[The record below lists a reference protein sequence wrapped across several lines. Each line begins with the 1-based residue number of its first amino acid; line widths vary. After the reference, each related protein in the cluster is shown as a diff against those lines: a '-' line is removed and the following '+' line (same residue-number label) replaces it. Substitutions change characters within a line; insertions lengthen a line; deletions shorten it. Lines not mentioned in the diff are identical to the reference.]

1 MNNLVKFLKSNGINT
16 NVGKFEFIK
25 VIGEG
30 GNSFVYLF
38 KKNNNNFAIK
48 FLKLDSNT
56 DKIRRFQDEYF
67 SLTQIPDKKWLISQ
81 YHLDKV
87 IINYGDNMESKEYY
101 IIISKYYDMDL
112 VKYRETVF
120 TTLSDE
126 DKSIAFYNIFKQL
139 INSLIILYKNKII
152 HRDIKPENIFIEIN
166 EDNPTETNLVL
177 GDFGIAHF
185 DKELYTR
192 ESHTDTNERLGN
204 RDFSAPEQSRKGA
217 EISYS
222 ADIFAFGQVLFWLKH
237 GRPFKGI
244 DYLSNDGIIDSI
256 IEICLKQDPKERFTN
271 AKAIIDYIKS
281 CKDNEYD
288 LLNFLGEFDK
298 VIRKNAPEINSI
310 ATIKNKDEINNLIN
324 DLNDINKNNF
334 IWYMT
339 LDEGDCHLTSISKSQ
354 FTDGMYVLRTG
365 SNFCEIKILDIT
377 LFRDKNYLFNN
388 LILIRTKYAN
398 PFTYLD
404 RFNKVKHRII
414 SENKEFDYASYIDGK
429 CIDPEETKNYYYK
442 NEHGEVI
449 PISEL
454 DHSYVERQIKPFLYV
469 IAPKGTALNDWSRD
483 GKSTKILSKIMN
495 SKVINED
502 DIKNFLSH
510 IQSSSKNYKDNLQFR

>member
-1 MNNLVKFLKSNGINT
+1 MSNLVTFLKYNGINT
-16 NVGKFEFIK
+16 NIGKFEFIRA
-25 VIGEG
+25 IGEG

-38 KKNNNNFAIK
+38 KKNEKNFVIK
-48 FLKLDSNT
+48 FLKLGSNEN
-56 DKIRRFQDEYF
+56 KIKRFQDEYF
-67 SLTQIPDKKWLISQ
+67 SLAQIPEKRGIISQ

-87 IINYGDNMESKEYY
+87 TITDKNKIDEYY
-101 IIISKYYDMDL
+101 IIISKHYDMNL
-112 VKYRETVF
+112 AKYRDSIYLKLEEKNKNIVYEKIF
-120 TTLSDE
+120 NQLLS
-126 DKSIAFYNIFKQL
+126 
-139 INSLIILYKNKII
+139 SLIVLYENKII
-152 HRDIKPENIFIEIN
+152 HRDIKPENIFIEIDQ
-166 EDNPTETNLVL
+166 EDLSKINIIL

-185 DKELYTR
+185 DNELYSK
-192 ESHTDTNERLGN
+192 ESHTETNERLGN
-204 RDFSAPEQSRKGA
+204 RDFSAPEQSRKGE

-244 DYLSNDGIIDSI
+244 DYLSNDEIIDSI
-256 IEICLKQDPKERFTN
+256 IEICLKQDPKERFTS
-271 AKAIIDYIKS
+271 AKAIINYIES
-281 CKDNEYD
+281 YKDNKYY
-288 LLNFLGEFDK
+288 LLNFLVEFDK
-298 VIRKNAPEINSI
+298 IIRKNAPQINSI

-334 IWYMT
+334 IWYMN
-339 LDEGDCHLTSISKSQ
+339 LYEGDCHLTSISKSQ
-354 FTDGMYVLRTG
+354 FTDSMYVLR
-365 SNFCEIKILDIT
+365 SDSKFCEINILDIT
-377 LFRDKNYLFNN
+377 LFRDKNHLFNN

-404 RFNKVKHRII
+404 RFNKAKNRII
-414 SENKEFDYASYIDGK
+414 SENTEIDYASYISGK
-429 CIDPEETKNYYYK
+429 CIDPEETKNDYYK

-483 GKSTKILSKIMN
+483 GKSTEILSKIMN
-495 SKVINED
+495 SKVINEE

-510 IQSSSKNYKDNLQFR
+510 IQRSSRNYKDNIQFR

>member
-101 IIISKYYDMDL
+101 IIISKYYDMNL

-139 INSLIILYKNKII
+139 INSLITLYKNKII

-185 DKELYTR
+185 DKELYAR

-222 ADIFAFGQVLFWLKH
+222 ADIFAFGQVLFWLKY
-237 GRPFKGI
+237 GRPFKGV
-244 DYLSNDGIIDSI
+244 DYLSNNEITDQIIK
-256 IEICLKQDPKERFTN
+256 ICLNQNPKERFKN
-271 AKAIIDYIKS
+271 AEDIKDYIIS
-281 CKDNEYD
+281 SQSNRYNLQE
-288 LLNFLGEFDK
+288 FLFDFDR
-298 VIRKNAPEINSI
+298 VIRKNAPEID
-310 ATIKNKDEINNLIN
+310 TILTIKDEIEIDNLIN

-334 IWYMT
+334 LWYMNMN
-339 LDEGDCHLTSISKSQ
+339 EGDNHLTSLSKSP
-354 FTDGMYVLRTG
+354 FTKGMHILKTD
-365 SNFCEIKILDIT
+365 SFLCELNISDIT
-377 LFRDKNYLFNN
+377 LFRDNHNPFNN
-388 LILIRTKYAN
+388 LIIIRTKSAI
-398 PFTYLD
+398 PFIYLD
-404 RFNKVKHRII
+404 KFNRVKPREID
-414 SENKEFDYASYIDGK
+414 ENKMCDYASYIDEK
-429 CIDPEETKNYYYK
+429 CIDPDETKNAFYRNK
-442 NEHGEVI
+442 NGESLH
-449 PISEL
+449 ISEL
-454 DHSYVERQIKPFLYV
+454 NHHHVERQIKPFLYV
-469 IAPKGTALNDWSRD
+469 IAPKGTSLNDWSRD

-495 SKVINED
+495 SDVISTE